1 MEVIARYVVYLKLV
15 AIYVFLTDL
24 DRVWG
29 TFVAAAALHA
39 GLTIMEVIVTHFVYP
54 LMSPRGAMAMG
65 RWWIDVSLQQFV
77 MLSILGML
85 LSLCTLI
92 KGIVFLDKLLRFK
105 SILVYDLCPFIN
117 YFINIILSY
126 NLQMYEILMQL

>member
-1 MEVIARYVVYLKLV
+1 MIARYVVYLKLV

-39 GLTIMEVIVTHFVYP
+39 GLTIMEVIVTHFVYH
-54 LMSPRGAMAMG
+54 LMSPRGAIAMG
-65 RWWIDVSLQQFV
+65 RWWIDVSLQQLV

-85 LSLCTLI
+85 LSFGTLI
-92 KGIVFLDKLLRFK
+92 KGIVFLDKLLQK
-105 SILVYDLCPFIN
+105 HSIF
-117 YFINIILSY
+117 
-126 NLQMYEILMQL
+126 

>member
-1 MEVIARYVVYLKLV
+1 MKVQIVTDAFRITTEVIARYVVYLKLV

-39 GLTIMEVIVTHFVYP
+39 GLTIMEVIVTHFVYH
-54 LMSPRGAMAMG
+54 LMSPRGAIAMG
-65 RWWIDVSLQQFV
+65 RWWIDVSLQQLV

-85 LSLCTLI
+85 LSFGTLI
-92 KGIVFLDKLLRFK
+92 KGIVFLDKLLQK
-105 SILVYDLCPFIN
+105 HSIF
-117 YFINIILSY
+117 
-126 NLQMYEILMQL
+126 